1 MKFRLLV
8 IVLVALLQCCVSKQ
22 DVLYLQDAKSANWSE
37 LSYTETT
44 IQPDDILKITV
55 GALVPDAALPYNKVS
70 TTSVQSSNIDV
81 MKLEGYVVSKN
92 YTIDF
97 PVLGVIN
104 AKQRTTQQ
112 LGDDIK
118 QLLETGG
125 HLTNPTVDVRLLNG
139 KFTVLG
145 EVNKPGTYNFT
156 ENKLTV
162 LQALGL
168 AGDLTITGQRKDV
181 VLIREVDGKR
191 QISHIDLTT
200 TNWFDTDL
208 YYVKPGDVLMINPN
222 TKKVKSSGMIGDTST
237 ILGVAS
243 LVLSITIL
251 LTN

>member
-22 DVLYLQDAKSANWSE
+22 DVLYLQDAKTANGSE
-37 LSYTETT
+37 LLYAETT

-70 TTSVQSSNIDV
+70 ATSVQSPNIDV

-125 HLTNPTVDVRLLNG
+125 HLTNPAVDVRLLNG

>member
-22 DVLYLQDAKSANWSE
+22 DVLYLQDAKTANGSE
-37 LSYTETT
+37 LLYAETT

-55 GALVPDAALPYNKVS
+55 GALVPDAALPYNKGS
-70 TTSVQSSNIDV
+70 PTSVQNSNIDI